1 MSASIRSGILRAG
14 GALLVALGALH
25 LAVTPHI
32 ARLITASTSAK
43 AAAWLMPPMLL
54 NHIVLG
60 ILLLPLGG
68 LTFYAAPYAA
78 RGDRWALA
86 VSRAVAAAM
95 ATLPVTLFAL
105 MGTRYFGAPPFVLA
119 TAILSGACL
128 ALFAAAFWPFA
139 RPSA

>member
-1 MSASIRSGILRAG
+1 MSPKIRSGILRVG

-25 LAVTPHI
+25 LAVTPDI
-32 ARLITASTSAK
+32 ARLIQGSVSAK

-54 NHIVLG
+54 NHVVLG

-68 LTFYAAPYAA
+68 LTFYAAPHAA
-78 RGDRWALA
+78 RGERWALV
-86 VSRAVAAAM
+86 VSRATATAV
-95 ATLPVTLFAL
+95 ATLPITLFVL

-128 ALFAAAFWPFA
+128 ALLAAAFWPSV
-139 RPSA
+139 RPSV

>member
-1 MSASIRSGILRAG
+1 MSASIRSAILRAG
-14 GALLVALGALH
+14 GALLIVLGVLH
-25 LAVTPHI
+25 LAVTPNI
-32 ARLITASTSAK
+32 ARLIQDGTSAK

-54 NHIVLG
+54 NHVVLA
-60 ILLLPLGG
+60 ILLFPLGG
-68 LTFYAAPYAA
+68 LTFYAAPCAA

-86 VSRAVAAAM
+86 VCRVIATAIAA
-95 ATLPVTLFAL
+95 LPVALFVL

-128 ALFAAAFWPFA
+128 ALLAAAFWPSA